1 MHNMRVNLVAVCSI
15 KRKSAFRIY
24 MHSGIDL
31 KTIRPSEKV
40 TTRSPVPCYCPIAL
54 TAAGSQ
60 EQHSHFGVA
69 PVNYF

>member
-15 KRKSAFRIY
+15 KRKSDFWI
-24 MHSGIDL
+24 MHPRIDL

-40 TTRSPVPCYCPIAL
+40 TIRSPVPCYCLIAL
-54 TAAGSQ
+54 GSAGPQ